1 MSAGL
6 DQAPPPVDPAA
17 APGNGW
23 SRLRAV
29 VFEPVPRARVA
40 LLRVAVY
47 VFVVVDMFWVG
58 NDVFAHAEDSG
69 AFYHPLRLESWLH
82 LPVPSHLYA
91 HVLAAVIIVGCV
103 LAGSG
108 RLPARLEGAA
118 GYLVA
123 AGFTVWVAIGMSY
136 TKVDHDHFALI
147 VAVWV
152 LPSVGAARFGDRTR
166 SEAAGWALL
175 CIQIGCVATYFLS
188 SIAKIRYGGWNWA
201 TGSTF
206 VWAMSRRG
214 TGLGRMLMEPPWI
227 LTVSQ
232 FAIMTVE
239 FLSPALLILRG
250 RARYAYVVA
259 LWGFHLSTY
268 LTLRIHFLPLVVCLL
283 AFLPLE
289 QVIPAGRGPRRAA
302 VQQSSS
308 TG

>member
-1 MSAGL
+1 MSADL
-6 DQAPPPVDPAA
+6 DQAAPPVDPAA
-17 APGNGW
+17 EPVNGW

-47 VFVVVDMFWVG
+47 AFVVADMFWVV
-58 NDVFAHAEDSG
+58 NDVFAHADGSP
-69 AFYHPLRLESWLH
+69 ALYRPLRLQSWLH
-82 LPVPSHLYA
+82 LPVPNHDYV
-91 HVLAAVIIVGCV
+91 HVLRAVIIVGCL

-108 RLPARLEGAA
+108 RLPARLEEAA

-123 AGFTVWVAIGMSY
+123 AGFTVWVSIGMSY
-136 TKVDHDHFALI
+136 AKVDHDHFALI

-152 LPSVGAARFGDRTR
+152 LPSVGASRFSDRSR

-188 SIAKIRYGGWNWA
+188 TIAKIRYGGWNWA

-206 VWAMSRRG
+206 IWAMSRRG
-214 TGLGRMLMEPPWI
+214 TGLGRMLMDPPWI

-232 FAIMTVE
+232 FAIMTIE

-259 LWGFHLSTY
+259 LWGFHLGTY

-289 QVIPAGRGPRRAA
+289 QVAPAARDALRRAR
-302 VQQSSS
+302 
-308 TG
+308 